1 MKKIIAFLVLLFF
14 IYSGFVLFCP
24 AVTQWDISI
33 ISAVQNVLTVFPV
46 TIPLLVGSE
55 LYWGMIIINV
65 IGWCIYFYR
74 KYLLIDM
81 LIIISAPVVAYYI
94 NSFVKICLHR
104 PRPPMELQIAVHSHS
119 FSYVS
124 RHSFV
129 TFVFF
134 AIVIYYLNKYCT
146 NKYLKFA
153 GILISVLWILFMGI
167 CRIWLGVHYPTDV
180 IGGYLL
186 AIIVSLVYIKL
197 IKLIG
202 GKC

>member
-1 MKKIIAFLVLLFF
+1 MKKLLIFLVSLFLL
-14 IYSGFVLFCP
+14 YSGLVLFCP

-33 ISAVQNVLTVFPV
+33 INSVQNILTVFPV
-46 TIPLLVGSE
+46 SIPMLVGKE
-55 LYWGMIIINV
+55 LYSGMIIVNIV
-65 IGWCIYFYR
+65 IWCIYFYR
-74 KYLLIDM
+74 KYLLIDILM
-81 LIIISAPVVAYYI
+81 IVSAPFVAYSI
-94 NSFVKICLHR
+94 NSLVKILAQR
-104 PRPPMELQIAVHSHS
+104 PRPPMELQIAVHPHS

-134 AIVIYYLNKYCT
+134 TLVIYYLNKYCT
-146 NKYLKFA
+146 NKYLKIA

-186 AIIVSLVYIKL
+186 AIILSLIYIRL